1 MKPAAFEYCRP
12 DTLAEAVAV
21 LREFNGE
28 ANVLAGGMSLGPML
42 NMRLVRPQA
51 VIDIKHVQELDGIEV
66 RGDAVWTGGLV
77 RQADALKSEI
87 LARTVPLVSLA
98 LPFVGH
104 FQTRNRGTLGGSVAH
119 ADPSAEIPL
128 CLATLGGQVE
138 LSSRRARRRVAARD
152 FFLGTFT
159 TSREPAELLTGL
171 LWPRRTPRTGYA
183 FDEMAHRHGDFAIV
197 AVAVAATVTPN
208 GRVADLSV
216 GLGGVE
222 DRPALGDTAAFLGQP
237 ALAETAAG
245 VAEAIAGRCDPM
257 TDMKASA
264 DYRRALVRVL
274 VERTVARAFEQ
285 ALREAGR

>member
-12 DTLAEAVAV
+12 DTVAEAVA
-21 LREFNGE
+21 LLTEFDGE
-28 ANVLAGGMSLGPML
+28 ASVLSGGMSLGPML

-51 VIDIKHVQELDGIEV
+51 VVDIKHLRSLEGIEV
-66 RGDAVWTGGLV
+66 RSGEVWTGGLV
-77 RQADALKSEI
+77 RQADALKSET
-87 LARTVPLVSLA
+87 LARTVPLLALA

-119 ADPSAEIPL
+119 ADPSAELPL

-138 LSSRRARRRVAARD
+138 LGGRRRRRRVAARD

-171 LWPRRTPRTGYA
+171 LWPRREPRTGYA

-197 AVAVAATVTPN
+197 AVAAAATVTPD
-208 GRVADLSV
+208 GRVERLSV

-222 DRPALGDTAAFLGQP
+222 DRPMVGDTGAFLGHP
-237 ALAETAAG
+237 ATPDTATAVAEALAE
-245 VAEAIAGRCDPM
+245 RCDPM

-264 DYRRALVRVL
+264 DYRRALVREL
-274 VERTVARAFEQ
+274 TGRTVARAFDQ
-285 ALREAGR
+285 ARREP